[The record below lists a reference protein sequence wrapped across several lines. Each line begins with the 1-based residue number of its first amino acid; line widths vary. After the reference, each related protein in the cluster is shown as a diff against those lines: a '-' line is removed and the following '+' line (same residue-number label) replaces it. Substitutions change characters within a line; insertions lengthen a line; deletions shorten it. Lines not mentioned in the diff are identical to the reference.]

1 MSEPKLIQR
10 SAAVLSRSVGDETI
24 LVRPGREDIDVL
36 SATASLVWTM
46 LEEPSTVLS
55 ITEFLAGIY
64 PAERPRIE
72 QDVHRLVAEMEERGW
87 VTRVEDD

>member
-1 MSEPKLIQR
+1 
-10 SAAVLSRSVGDETI
+10 
-24 LVRPGREDIDVL
+24 
-36 SATASLVWTM
+36 M